1 MAFSQQSYAGQ
12 GIVQPM
18 AIPSG
23 APALAAGIEKFG
35 SGVSKIIDAYANK
48 KAEDKRK
55 AGVVDGLTKAFTQM
69 GVLDSDAAKTM
80 SYDELVTYGQ
90 FLPQLVQQQAAQ
102 QQQGFMADAFTASQ
116 PQMVEEPLVDNQ
128 MIDAARQRRNE
139 ASMAY
144 SQSLPPVGSTP
155 PQDDGPSQSFLQQL
169 APQRIGQDGNYN
181 PDRLPAMSMEDRTPP
196 TSRGEREV
204 GVQAM
209 EEKQAEL
216 AARRAQRPQTQAA
229 AEAQPVEAEPT
240 QPEPNPL
247 LEKLN
252 EAQQELD
259 LLEIRQRE
267 GDSNIRQETADET
280 NQRFSAA
287 LADLVQKYPKASKL
301 AFDMVFDNEDSM
313 TPSERLAYIKYQDEI
328 EARTIPGIG
337 VAPSTDTA
345 KELRM
350 RQTAYEQVN
359 DGVTQLLDMLKIPNR
374 TMNPALRKKAQTI
387 KALLTGALRVPIVGP
402 GAFTDQERELI
413 NSVIADPTAV
423 FSMDSRTQ
431 AALNTLR
438 DRVRNDR
445 DAYARSIGITIGAG
459 SRRESFNPSTGEI
472 E

>member
-1 MAFSQQSYAGQ
+1 MAFSPQSYQGQ
-12 GIVQPM
+12 GIVQQNVTPRGGEIIG
-18 AIPSG
+18 ASLANAGQSIAQGFLDYKRRSG
-23 APALAAGIEKFG
+23 ASKGMRTTLEQLGLLTKEEAESMGFNELMEVSRNAPALLQQQTE
-35 SGVSKIIDAYANK
+35 
-48 KAEDKRK
+48 
-55 AGVVDGLTKAFTQM
+55 Q
-69 GVLDSDAAKTM
+69 
-80 SYDELVTYGQ
+80 
-90 FLPQLVQQQAAQ
+90 QQQAFIS
-102 QQQGFMADAFTASQ
+102 GVFDSSQ
-116 PQMVEEPLVDNQ
+116 PQMIEEPLVTNQ
-128 MIDAARQRRNE
+128 MIEAARQRRNE

-144 SQSLPPVGSTP
+144 SNSLPQLSATT
-155 PQDDGPSQSFLQQL
+155 PQDDGPSASFLQQL
-169 APQRIGQDGNYN
+169 APQRAGQGGDYN
-181 PDRLPAMSMEDRTPP
+181 PDRLPAMSMEDRTAP
-196 TSRGEREV
+196 TSRPTREV

-216 AARRAQRPQTQAA
+216 AARRSQRPQPQAETQPAAPQQAA
-229 AEAQPVEAEPT
+229 QP
-240 QPEPNPL
+240 QPNPM

-252 EAQQELD
+252 EAQRELD

-267 GDSNIRQETADET
+267 GDSTMRPETAEEV
-280 NQRFSAA
+280 NQRFSTA
-287 LADLVQKYPKASKL
+287 LAELAQKYPKASKL

-359 DGVTQLLDMLKIPNR
+359 DGVTQLLDMLKIPGR

-413 NSVIADPTAV
+413 NSVIADPTAI
-423 FSMDSRTQ
+423 FSLDSRTQ
-431 AALNTLR
+431 TALTTLR

-445 DAYARSIGITIGAG
+445 DAYARSIGLTIGAG

>member
-1 MAFSQQSYAGQ
+1 MAFSRQSYTGQ

-23 APALAAGIEKFG
+23 APALAAGIQQFG

-80 SYDELVTYGQ
+80 SYDELVSYGQ
-90 FLPQLVQQQAAQ
+90 FLPQLIQQQAEQ
-102 QQQGFMADAFTASQ
+102 QQQGFMVDAFTASQ
-116 PQMVEEPLVDNQ
+116 PQMIEEPLVTNQ
-128 MIDAARQRRNE
+128 MIEAARQRRNE

-144 SQSLPPVGSTP
+144 SNSLPQLSATT
-155 PQDDGPSQSFLQQL
+155 PQDDGPSASFLQQL
-169 APQRIGQDGNYN
+169 APQRISQGGDYN
-181 PDRLPAMSMEDRTPP
+181 PDRLPAMSMEDRTAP
-196 TSRGEREV
+196 TSRPTREV

-216 AARRAQRPQTQAA
+216 AARRSQRPQPQAETQPAAPQQAA
-229 AEAQPVEAEPT
+229 QP
-240 QPEPNPL
+240 QPNPM

-252 EAQQELD
+252 EAQRELD

-267 GDSNIRQETADET
+267 GDSTMRPETAEEV
-280 NQRFSAA
+280 NQRFSTA
-287 LADLVQKYPKASKL
+287 LAELAQKYPKASKL

-359 DGVTQLLDMLKIPNR
+359 DGVTQLLDMLKIPGR

-413 NSVIADPTAV
+413 NSVIADPTAI
-423 FSMDSRTQ
+423 FSLDSRTQ
-431 AALNTLR
+431 TALTTLR

-445 DAYARSIGITIGAG
+445 DAYARSIGLTIGAG